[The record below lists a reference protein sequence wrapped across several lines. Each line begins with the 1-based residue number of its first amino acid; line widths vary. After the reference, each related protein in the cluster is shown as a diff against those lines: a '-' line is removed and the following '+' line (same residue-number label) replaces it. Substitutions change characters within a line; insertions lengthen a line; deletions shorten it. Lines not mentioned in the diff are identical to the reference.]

1 MVVAAGPAVIE
12 SLTPLVATFGRLA
25 GLGVR
30 RARALAAE
38 IVGLVAAAARGAGPV
53 RLRLLRRPQNLR
65 VRLQCSGTAARVL
78 RKARAGRALNGFSIE
93 AAGRNALVMTLSGPF
108 QNR

>member
-1 MVVAAGPAVIE
+1 MVAAGPALIA
-12 SLTPLVATFGRLA
+12 SLAPLVAAFARLA
-25 GLGVR
+25 GLGVG
-30 RARALAAE
+30 RASALAGE
-38 IVGLVAAAARGAGPV
+38 VLELVATAARGSGPV
-53 RLRLLRRPQNLR
+53 RLRLLRRPKSLR

-108 QNR
+108 QDR